1 MLVKPTEHPNSADDR
16 AKTVEPQ
23 PATKKAYRP
32 PGFSVYGRIERTT
45 GGGSGMAKESFAMET
60 FRFP

>member
-1 MLVKPTEHPNSADDR
+1 MSPEKTNLPHPGEKNENAEPTP
-16 AKTVEPQ
+16 
-23 PATKKAYRP
+23 KKAYRGP
-32 PGFSVYGRIERTT
+32 VLSIYGRIERNT

>member
-1 MLVKPTEHPNSADDR
+1 MSPENNSLESHDEEKNGNAKPTP
-16 AKTVEPQ
+16 
-23 PATKKAYRP
+23 KKAYRQ

>member
-1 MLVKPTEHPNSADDR
+1 MSPERNFRVVPDGKKTGDGGLVPKKTYHPPTLR
-16 AKTVEPQ
+16 
-23 PATKKAYRP
+23 
-32 PGFSVYGRIERTT
+32 VYGRIERAT

>member
-1 MLVKPTEHPNSADDR
+1 MGTDEKARRSRDA
-16 AKTVEPQ
+16 VEAAPDERRE
-23 PATKKAYRP
+23 KKAYRP
-32 PGFSVYGRIERTT
+32 PGVSIYGRIERTT

>member
-1 MLVKPTEHPNSADDR
+1 VDTKQPVGTHDEQKDTKDNRL
-16 AKTVEPQ
+16 AKKQ
-23 PATKKAYRP
+23 YRP
-32 PGFSVYGRIERTT
+32 PALSIYGRIERTT